1 MNKSAAVFKQIKE
14 NRLIAILA
22 PKNTA
27 ECVGAYEILH
37 PLGITLEIVFR
48 SEIASSGIKAVLDK
62 YPDALILAGTVMTGK
77 LAEHAIE
84 EGVAGVVSAD
94 YIPEVLEVCVFHDI
108 MCVPGGL
115 SDVGKQLVR
124 KAELYGCEF
133 EKLKEKYPYQWV
145 YKLFPAVTAT
155 NSFFG
160 IAKAWKGP
168 YKGLNVFYTGGLS
181 AENLGDILKS
191 DPDGI
196 FCGSALTKDIDNPE
210 KMEEVAEKWLSIIY
224 SKTN

>member
-14 NRLIAILA
+14 SRVIAILA
-22 PKNTA
+22 PRTID
-27 ECVGAYEILH
+27 ECITAYEVLH

-62 YPDALILAGTVMTGK
+62 YPDALILAGTVMTVK
-77 LAEHAIE
+77 LAEHAIGQ
-84 EGVAGVVSAD
+84 GVAGIISAD
-94 YIPEVLEVCVFHDI
+94 YIPEVLEVCVSNDI

-115 SDVGKQLVR
+115 SDAGKQLVR
-124 KAELYGCEF
+124 KAQLYGCEF
-133 EKLKEKYPYQWV
+133 AELKEKYPYQWV

-160 IAKAWKGP
+160 IVKAWKGP
-168 YKGLNVFYTGGLS
+168 YKGLTVFYTGGVS
-181 AENLGDILKS
+181 SENLADIVKS

-196 FCGSALTKDIDNPE
+196 FCGSVLTKDVRNPK
-210 KMEEVAEKWLSIIY
+210 KMEEVAEKWISIIY
-224 SKTN
+224 SKN